1 MPGEPMDSRVLRR
14 LLADCPPGRPGW
26 QQFEELA
33 LAALCHLLV
42 PPLTA
47 PRVQER
53 SFSGS
58 DRRDAVFPNRITD
71 TEQPWGL
78 LRHDHDARFVLVE
91 FKNYDKEEIG
101 KDEVDQTRNYMKA
114 TLGGLSIIVCNKPPH
129 ESALKRRNMVF
140 NQEKKVI
147 LFLTTNHLRE
157 MLDIKDRGGDPS
169 VFILDAVDS
178 FLIQH
183 E

>member
-1 MPGEPMDSRVLRR
+1 
-14 LLADCPPGRPGW
+14 
-26 QQFEELA
+26 
-33 LAALCHLLV
+33 
-42 PPLTA
+42 
-47 PRVQER
+47 
-53 SFSGS
+53 
-58 DRRDAVFPNRITD
+58 
-71 TEQPWGL
+71 
-78 LRHDHDARFVLVE
+78 
-91 FKNYDKEEIG
+91 
-101 KDEVDQTRNYMKA
+101 MKP
-114 TLGGLSIIVCNKPPH
+114 TLGGLSIMVCNKSPN

>member
-1 MPGEPMDSRVLRR
+1 
-14 LLADCPPGRPGW
+14 
-26 QQFEELA
+26 
-33 LAALCHLLV
+33 
-42 PPLTA
+42 
-47 PRVQER
+47 
-53 SFSGS
+53 
-58 DRRDAVFPNRITD
+58 
-71 TEQPWGL
+71 
-78 LRHDHDARFVLVE
+78 
-91 FKNYDKEEIG
+91 
-101 KDEVDQTRNYMKA
+101 
-114 TLGGLSIIVCNKPPH
+114 
-129 ESALKRRNMVF
+129 MVF